1 MAEVAVQIRERVNV
15 KLSVSTLHGI
25 LGKIHYFLF
34 GWNYNDERN
43 NRDRIASVWYCE
55 GPW

>member
-1 MAEVAVQIRERVNV
+1 M

-43 NRDRIASVWYCE
+43 DRDRIAFVLYYE